1 MDQTNQLIQLDN
13 VISNLKIQLDILIKT
28 RNELSGECKTIET
41 IANTFHCSKCNINFD
56 SKDKLERHLISKT
69 HLKNT
74 GETGNKC
81 KKCNRTFYGEEQFKL
96 HETDSTC
103 ETSRT
108 YNGIIFSNMQS
119 KSIYMKK
126 NNIKKK
132 KLIIK
137 TKEPKEK
144 KKLIIKTKEKKKL
157 IIKPKDDSI
166 CKLNPEDFKNSYYY
180 FEAVCKWLNLRVFKY
195 NTMSMSYPAIVVPA
209 YKNLDNKIR
218 KHFKIDINIDVLKGC
233 KIAIHP
239 TFAIDDPTFQ
249 YKDFYKSEVEEEH
262 FIITHNENSY
272 YIPTNIKELFECS
285 NEMERDLIL
294 DSRTPIIV

>member
-1 MDQTNQLIQLDN
+1 MELQTLITIQKGLTDQ
-13 VISNLKIQLDILIKT
+13 
-28 RNELSGECKTIET
+28 LSIINKRIEEINST
-41 IANTFHCSKCNINFD
+41 ANTKLFKCDVFNITFTDEEKYNKHLNSKIYCEKIGLKPTKCN
-56 SKDKLERHLISKT
+56 
-69 HLKNT
+69 
-74 GETGNKC
+74 
-81 KKCNRTFYGEEQFKL
+81 KCNRQFYGEEQFKL
-96 HETDSTC
+96 HETDCRC
-103 ETSRT
+103 EKSRT

-126 NNIKKK
+126 NNIKPK

-137 TKEPKEK
+137 TKEQPKEEPKEK
-144 KKLIIKTKEKKKL
+144 KKLIIKTKEEPKRKL

-180 FEAVCKWLNLRVFKY
+180 FEAVCKWLNLPVFKY
-195 NTMSMSYPAIVVPA
+195 ITMSMSYPSIIVPA

-218 KHFKIDINIDVLKGC
+218 KHFKIDVNIDVLKGC

-239 TFAIDDPTFQ
+239 TFAVNDSTFQ

-262 FIITHNENSY
+262 FIITHNGNSY
-272 YIPTNIKELFECS
+272 YIPTNIKELYHCS

-294 DSRTPIIV
+294 DSRTPIIL